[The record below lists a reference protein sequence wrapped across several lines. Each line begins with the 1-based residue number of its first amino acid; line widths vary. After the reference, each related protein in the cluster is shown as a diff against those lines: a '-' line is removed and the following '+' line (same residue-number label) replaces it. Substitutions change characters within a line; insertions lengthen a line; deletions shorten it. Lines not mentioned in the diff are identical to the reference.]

1 MRLINCQVENVRIH
15 SNLSIDFSPGI
26 TLIGGANESGKSS
39 LIDALHRTL
48 FLKATASGAP
58 IESLRSK
65 LYLGHPTVQIKFEV
79 KDEIYILRKS
89 FTGSNGQAMLLN
101 ETKGK
106 QLYGAIA
113 EESLASLLGVKE
125 SLSSKQVNTILPS
138 RWAHLWV
145 MQGSSGKDLFKEDKS
160 YYDFDSLLR
169 QLEEKGGAV
178 IQQSAQDQRVVKQID
193 KEIELNFTSRSV
205 KKNSALWQRQN
216 EFEKAKQK
224 MEITLSKLK
233 EYELASTELL
243 EITKKIEQLN
253 ISLPKLFEKK
263 NTITLK
269 VEALKQLKNGISLTK
284 KELEPIQL
292 RYDILQKSLK
302 TIFKLQEEITTKE
315 KALVTLRNKQNEQ
328 KAREL
333 ILIQELQT
341 KQRIYSTLK
350 DNLQKVDQRRNL
362 LQLLIEQFRL
372 KEMISS
378 LKSFLRKSEKNLE
391 IRTEL
396 EQQIKSLPKINR
408 QELKF
413 LHSLNQKLRD
423 TLTRQ
428 AAMATGIK
436 VLRSNQVIRLN
447 GQDLNIGNQKLL
459 SQTFQ
464 IDVGD
469 NVSFE
474 ITPGGSD
481 TLNNLQSKYKNQE
494 KDLESA
500 LSKLGIESIPM
511 AENYFEQR
519 VTFDQRLSSLEKVTR
534 EDIKTK
540 QIELEKLELKTLDI
554 EKQLVVYDSC
564 FKDLFKENPHPQT
577 ATGIDDL
584 YQKIKQTFIHNTKAF
599 DHADK
604 DLVLAQSNLQ
614 KFNKNQIEEESNSKV
629 IESQLNALK
638 QNLSILEKEYK
649 NIELLK
655 TQINTLNNQIKELET
670 RLDTQKNQLKS
681 LEDIDISNELLKI
694 ESEIQS
700 LEKEKETF
708 VSERGAAKKTCEN
721 ISSSNPYEACEKAKV
736 QLETARIDYE
746 TLKRLTDSHK
756 LLQELFCN
764 AQLDLSI
771 RYTKP
776 LLQSINNFLKCF
788 ISESP
793 IADLSFDQANGFG
806 GLKLLRGKEFYDFDQ
821 LSGGMKEQLTAAL
834 RLSIADVLKSQHDGC
849 LPLVFDDAFT
859 NSDPKRVEVVK
870 KMLQSAVDNGLQ
882 IILLTC
888 DPNAY
893 EKFAD
898 KYVLLK

>member
-1 MRLINCQVENVRIH
+1 V
-15 SNLSIDFSPGI
+15 
-26 TLIGGANESGKSS
+26 
-39 LIDALHRTL
+39 
-48 FLKATASGAP
+48 
-58 IESLRSK
+58 
-65 LYLGHPTVQIKFEV
+65 
-79 KDEIYILRKS
+79 
-89 FTGSNGQAMLLN
+89 
-101 ETKGK
+101 
-106 QLYGAIA
+106 
-113 EESLASLLGVKE
+113 
-125 SLSSKQVNTILPS
+125 
-138 RWAHLWV
+138 
-145 MQGSSGKDLFKEDKS
+145 
-160 YYDFDSLLR
+160 
-169 QLEEKGGAV
+169 
-178 IQQSAQDQRVVKQID
+178 
-193 KEIELNFTSRSV
+193 
-205 KKNSALWQRQN
+205 
-216 EFEKAKQK
+216 
-224 MEITLSKLK
+224 
-233 EYELASTELL
+233 
-243 EITKKIEQLN
+243 
-253 ISLPKLFEKK
+253 
-263 NTITLK
+263 
-269 VEALKQLKNGISLTK
+269 
-284 KELEPIQL
+284 
-292 RYDILQKSLK
+292 
-302 TIFKLQEEITTKE
+302 
-315 KALVTLRNKQNEQ
+315 
-328 KAREL
+328 
-333 ILIQELQT
+333 
-341 KQRIYSTLK
+341 
-350 DNLQKVDQRRNL
+350 QKVDQRRNL

-464 IDVGD
+464 IEVGD

-776 LLQSINNFLKCF
+776 LLQSINDFLKCF